1 MPSLH
6 LLGTGAARSDA
17 HRTTT
22 MLGLV
27 HQQSVLLVDCGGDV
41 VQRALAAGLE
51 LEHLDGLILTHE
63 HPDHIS
69 GFPLFMERIWLLGRR
84 IPLPVFGP
92 AATLDKARRLF
103 EVFDTSGWKGLP
115 AIDWRHVPMEADT
128 VVLDEGGWTVTAA
141 PVDHGV
147 PALGYRFEA
156 GGRAMAYSGDT
167 APSEAV
173 QRLAE
178 GVDLLVHEATGSF
191 GRHSS
196 AAGAARIAR
205 DSRAGRLVLV
215 HLPPGLR
222 DEDLIEAR
230 SFFPRVEL
238 GEEGGIY
245 EVREHRP
252 WT

>member
-1 MPSLH
+1 MPTLH

-27 HQQSVLLVDCGGDV
+27 HRHSVLLVDCGGDV
-41 VQRALAAGLE
+41 VQRALADGLE
-51 LEHLDGLILTHE
+51 PERLHGLILTHE

-84 IPLPVFGP
+84 TPIPVFGP
-92 AATLDKARRLF
+92 AATLEKARRLF

-115 AIDWRHVPMEADT
+115 AIDWRAVPMEAET
-128 VVLDEGGWTVTAA
+128 MVMEENGWSVTAS

-156 GGRAMAYSGDT
+156 GGRAVAYSGDT

-173 QRLAE
+173 RRLAA
-178 GVDLLVHEATGSF
+178 GADLLVHEATGSF
-191 GRHSS
+191 GRHTS
-196 AAGAARIAR
+196 AAAAARIAR
-205 DSRAGRLVLV
+205 DCRARRLVLV

-222 DEDLIEAR
+222 DDDLAEAR
-230 SFFPRVEL
+230 SLFPDVEL
-238 GEEGGIY
+238 GEEGGAY
-245 EVREHRP
+245 PVRE
-252 WT
+252 